1 MSRKLNLKKGQKVVV
16 RYINDK
22 LRGIPDKSIN
32 GIDRWAVSGE
42 ATKVGR
48 KYIYVKIG
56 SYNEQQFDI
65 EDDYR
70 QKTNIGSPDYK
81 LYTSKEEILAEI
93 KAEELYTDVK
103 RYFSSWSNDNKFT
116 LDQLER
122 VKDIVKE
129 SEEELWKD

>member
-1 MSRKLNLKKGQKVVV
+1 MDRKLHLKKGQKVVV

-22 LRGIPDKSIN
+22 LRGIPDTSIN
-32 GIDRWAVSGE
+32 GIANWTTSGE

-93 KAEELYTDVK
+93 KTEDLYTDIK
-103 RYFSSWSNDNKFT
+103 RYFSSWSNSNKFT
-116 LDQLER
+116 LNQLER
-122 VKDIVKE
+122 IKDIVKE
-129 SEEELWKD
+129 I